1 VYKKGAWVVHMLRI
15 MMLDLKSMN
24 EDPFSDTMRDFYE
37 SYEGKRASTEDFRK
51 VVERH
56 MGFDM
61 GWFFDQ
67 WVYGTAL
74 PTYKV
79 AWRSEPR
86 DDGQFRVRLQV
97 TQEGVPPDFLMYVPV
112 MLQLDK
118 DRVARLRV
126 KVTGT
131 RSEIEL
137 PPMPAAPKS
146 LRFNDLEGVL
156 ANVKEVK
163 WAD

>member
-1 VYKKGAWVVHMLRI
+1 
-15 MMLDLKSMN
+15 
-24 EDPFSDTMRDFYE
+24 
-37 SYEGKRASTEDFRK
+37 
-51 VVERH
+51 
-56 MGFDM
+56 
-61 GWFFDQ
+61 
-67 WVYGTAL
+67 
-74 PTYKV
+74 V